1 MVFVKRKQKI
11 CSIRRGREIPCIKY
25 ARKMPPRG
33 RTWYW
38 IVSCIDE
45 AFYIEGNYVSK
56 NEREQITWEYLWLVN
71 RLV

>member
-1 MVFVKRKQKI
+1 
-11 CSIRRGREIPCIKY
+11 
-25 ARKMPPRG
+25 MPPRG